1 VVYGIRLHQI
11 YIRYTSN
18 LHRVIGELSASY
30 RRAIGELSAKVLPI
44 IAAYRCI
51 SLNIATLSLVIA
63 TDHCR
68 SLPIT
73 TDNRYPSLVIATLS
87 LVIARDRYEGVTKV
101 QFVRIFLWAIIGRG
115 GRRAGWP
122 DPLPPSVTV
131 INRIKIE
138 QIASFIIILQ
148 FFM

>member
-63 TDHCR
+63 T
-68 SLPIT
+68 
-73 TDNRYPSLVIATLS
+73 LS

-138 QIASFIIILQ
+138 QIACFIIILQ
-148 FFM
+148 FFMGFMVRIIKIMSN